1 MFYCILTASFFLYR
15 MPKRCSKCRRGL
27 PDWDSHARCSQH
39 RECTKTHP
47 CATCKLWPAQTWAF
61 AEAWLQTHPPISRAP
76 ALVPSAAPAPPDV
89 APVVTVSPPTQPGN
103 TSPRSCDGETSPSP
117 LDLHASDD
125 SELERDV
132 EDPSRSWRPAHA
144 GNNGVASG
152 CEVLPT
158 ANPLTALGQSA
169 AGPSGSLPLLTAT
182 LEPGLTPAVGWH
194 TPLIIGGVSDRHGSQ
209 QAPGLDNLTS
219 AVGRHTPVMIGG
231 VSGRARD
238 PPVPGQNPPGGRRPA
253 GVLAP
258 GSYPASVP
266 TGHQR
271 RALQPSGSG
280 GGLDAGPAGPQE
292 TPSMALQAPQPA
304 RRLNEPPFKLLPPLR
319 GGRRRRR
326 RAIRS
331 RRKTGRPNSKGD
343 PPQ

>member
-1 MFYCILTASFFLYR
+1 ML
-15 MPKRCSKCRRGL
+15 
-27 PDWDSHARCSQH
+27 
-39 RECTKTHP
+39 
-47 CATCKLWPAQTWAF
+47 
-61 AEAWLQTHPPISRAP
+61 RAP
-76 ALVPSAAPAPPDV
+76 ALVPSVAPAPPDV
-89 APVVTVSPPTQPGN
+89 TPVVTVSSPTQPEN

-132 EDPSRSWRPAHA
+132 EDPSRSWRPAYA

-182 LEPGLTPAVGWH
+182 LEPGLTSAVGWL

-209 QAPGLDNLTS
+209 QAPGLRNLTS

-238 PPVPGQNPPGGRRPA
+238 PPVPGQNPPGGSRPA

-258 GSYPASVP
+258 GLYPAGVP
-266 TGHQR
+266 TGRQR
-271 RALQPSGSG
+271 RSLQPSGSR
-280 GGLDAGPAGPQE
+280 GGLGAGPAGPEE
-292 TPSMALQAPQPA
+292 TPSTALQAITTRKAAKRTAILAPPA
-304 RRLNEPPFKLLPPLR
+304 PP
-319 GGRRRRR
+319 GGRRRKR
-326 RAIRS
+326 RAKRS
-331 RRKTGRPNSKGD
+331 RRETGRPNSKGD